1 MDRLGLGLIGCGA
14 IARSAHLPAMATL
27 AGRVSLRAAADIDA
41 QAATQAAAPWGAV
54 ATTDWRAVLDRSDI
68 GAVVI
73 TTPEY
78 LHCEQVSAAAAAGK
92 HVLCEKPLARS
103 LAEADAMIDACAR
116 AGVRFL
122 VGHSRR
128 YTRRYQQIRAAL
140 DRGEIGRLRLIRENE
155 RRPRALEQL
164 WWSPRHWTGDPRV
177 SGGAPLMNAIHEAD
191 LLRWF
196 TGAAPREVRAELAV
210 TIPENTAGVVDFLS
224 FTVTFDD
231 GAIGSAEVLNC
242 APPGYPAFHQMEL
255 YGTEGAIRARDHE
268 LIGLT
273 RFAAEGADFPGT
285 YDMLLH
291 NKPAYVRELTEL
303 IEAIREDRPVRMPPR
318 EARAALELTLAAVA
332 SARTG
337 RTVRLGDGA
346 AP

>member
-1 MDRLGLGLIGCGA
+1 MDRMGLGLIGCGA

-27 AGRVSLRAAADIDA
+27 AQCVRLRAAADIDM
-41 QAATQAAAPWGAV
+41 AAAARAAAPWGAE
-54 ATTDWRAVLDRSDI
+54 AITDWRAVLDRADVQ
-68 GAVVI
+68 AVVI

-78 LHCEQVSAAAAAGK
+78 LHAEQVSAAAAAGK

-116 AGVRFL
+116 AGVRLL

-140 DRGEIGRLRLIRENE
+140 DRGEIGAVRLIRENE
-155 RRPRALEQL
+155 RRPRAADQL
-164 WWSPRHWTGDPRV
+164 WWTPRHWTGDAQV

-196 TGAAPREVRAELAV
+196 TGAVAREVRAELAV

-224 FTVTFDD
+224 FTVRFED

-273 RFAAEGADFPGT
+273 RFSAGGADFPGT

-291 NKPAYVRELTEL
+291 NKPAYARELTEL
-303 IEAIREDRPVRMPPR
+303 VEAIREDRPVHMPPG
-318 EARAALELTLAAVA
+318 EARAALEVTLAAVE
-332 SARTG
+332 SARSG
-337 RTVRLGDGA
+337 RTVHLGGGGGS
-346 AP
+346 